1 MDGQQTFSEL
11 TDAEQAWLTEL
22 TARGAGMDA
31 TPDDPGSIGELFD
44 SAVAAVESGS
54 QPPEIGNDVVNLV
67 AAVLGEHL
75 RSAGGFEWRIVTD
88 DLGSDLCLHNPV
100 TSYTLFPQSS
110 VAKRWEQR
118 ERNWVVPFCDW
129 ALSMAA
135 RAPE

>member
-1 MDGQQTFSEL
+1 MEGQQTYSEL
-11 TDAEQAWLTEL
+11 TAAEQAWLTEL
-22 TARGAGMDA
+22 TTRGRAMGA
-31 TPDDPGSIGELFD
+31 TPDDPRSIGGLFD
-44 SAVAAVESGS
+44 GAVAAVESGS

-88 DLGSDLCLHNPV
+88 ELGSDLCLHNPG

-135 RAPE
+135 RDPE